1 MGNKRV
7 NIADRLAEL
16 GHDPVTNLVRIATVA
31 ESSGNLALAAKVNAE
46 LLEYT
51 APKLKMVEH
60 EIGDNLADALM
71 TPDQRRARIRELNAQ
86 VHVIPVDFKNPPIE
100 GVAQRV
106 HPAPAI
112 PQEQ

>member
-16 GHDPVTNLVRIATVA
+16 GHDPVINLVRIAGVA
-31 ESSGNLALAAKVNAE
+31 EASGNLALAAKVNSD

-51 APKLKMVEH
+51 APKLKMVEY

-71 TPDQRRARIRELNAQ
+71 TPEQRRARIRELNAQ
-86 VHVIPVDFKNPPIE
+86 VHVIPQVPIPPIE
-100 GVAQRV
+100 GSAERV
-106 HPAPAI
+106 HSVPAI
-112 PQEQ
+112 QQEK